1 MTCED
6 QKIIIEEEYNRI
18 VSNMNKRIEELEA
31 KNEALMKTLVRKE
44 EEILELKNRVKK
56 INSED

>member
-18 VSNMNKRIEELEA
+18 ASNMQTRIDELEA

-44 EEILELKNRVKK
+44 QEVLELKNRLKK
-56 INSED
+56 LNSQD